1 MISKK
6 VTPLLLAASVLACG
20 FTGAFISNQSASAIT
35 RVDELSDVHQK
46 VWAYTAL
53 KNLVEKYDVIE
64 GYPDKTFRGA
74 KYANRY
80 ELAAALNAAMK
91 AVGKEIARLGAEK
104 ADKKDLATIARLQ
117 QEFANELTA
126 LKART
131 DALEARATKI
141 EAKNDEQDNRLDLL
155 EKLKITGDVSF
166 GGYSDIAGNP
176 GDSYTDGISAVGR
189 TRLNF
194 DYTMVEDKEDSFVG
208 EGTIHTRLVAAFGRT
223 GPLSTGDGR
232 YSSPSAIAGDA
243 SYYNEGLFQPLSDF
257 NEFSDSNSTDLRA
270 NAFVDSAYYSQKFKL
285 MGEDEWKTDV
295 NLIAGL
301 LPWREIFFKSPY
313 QGNENTQFQN
323 TAFLNNPAIIA
334 STGSPRIALE
344 FEQGLGKYA
353 ELKLKTDMAAVDS
366 QNVTD
371 FISFTTEA
379 DLRYNL
385 GFIDQSAG
393 EDSLFN
399 LDGNLFGG
407 YYFLHANEDDA
418 NGTANGFYVGLNQ
431 EVYKGIGLFT
441 NFALV
446 QAGDDSIV
454 HSSALGGTGQNWK
467 YFYSGDEYGV
477 KQAWT
482 IGSQVPV
489 NALPEFLTFGKR
501 QNDIM
506 GIAYSHIWPN
516 HIAGSEAS
524 SDGYTKPE
532 RVLEMYYNAKLTDRI
547 SLVPSMQLIF
557 DRLGNEKNDTNVILG
572 LRSSFSF

>member
-80 ELAAALNAAMK
+80 ELAAALNAVMK
-91 AVGKEIARLGAEK
+91 AIGKDIARLGAEK
-104 ADKKDLATIARLQ
+104 ADKKDLATVARLQ

-166 GGYSDIAGNP
+166 GGYSDISGNP
-176 GDSYTDGISAVGR
+176 GDSFTDGISAVGR

-194 DYTMVEDKEDSFVG
+194 AYQLVEDKEDSFVG
-208 EGTIHTRLVAAFGRT
+208 EGTINTRLVAAFGRS
-223 GPLSTGDGR
+223 GPLSTDQGR
-232 YSSPSAIAGDA
+232 FSSPSAIAYEA
-243 SYYNEGLFQPLSDF
+243 SYYNEGLFQQKSDF
-257 NEFSDSNSTDLRA
+257 NEFSDNNSVDLRA
-270 NAFVDSAYYSQKFKL
+270 NAYVDSAYYEQKFKL

-295 NLIAGL
+295 KVIAGL
-301 LPWREIFFKSPY
+301 LPWRDIFFKSPY

-323 TAFLNNPAIIA
+323 TSFLNNPALIP
-334 STGSPRIALE
+334 STGSPRLALQ
-344 FEQGLGKYA
+344 FEQGLGKHA
-353 ELKLKTDMAAVDS
+353 DLKLKTDMAAVDVS
-366 QNVTD
+366 NVTD

-379 DLRYNL
+379 DLGYNL
-385 GFIDQSAG
+385 GFLGGG
-393 EDSLFN
+393 EGSLLD

-407 YYFLHANEDDA
+407 YYFLHANEEEAD
-418 NGTANGFYVGLNQ
+418 GTVNGFYVGLNQ
-431 EVYKGIGLFT
+431 ELYKGIGIFT
-441 NFALV
+441 NFALN
-446 QAGDDSIV
+446 QAGDDAIV
-454 HSSALGGTGQNWK
+454 HGSSQYGASDIF
-467 YFYSGDEYGV
+467 FYTGDEYAV

-482 IGSQVPV
+482 FGAQVPV
-489 NALPEFLTFGKR
+489 QALPSFLTFGKR

-516 HIAGSEAS
+516 HIAGSDAS
-524 SDGYTKPE
+524 SAGFVKPE

-547 SLVPSMQLIF
+547 SIIPSMQLIF
-557 DRLGNEKNDTNVILG
+557 DRLGNEKNDTNIVLG
-572 LRSSFSF
+572 LRSSFCF